1 MVELIKEFP
10 LSDIGGQMMEEK
22 IRKVAYTKQEVN
34 IMIDR
39 AVKVAVEEARRIDA
53 ESMRKHNRDATVI
66 SMILGFTALAL
77 FVDGLLRL
85 LGIIPPFM
93 QIDIDVL
100 DKIVERVEN
109 DVIDKVRQVPIQKI
123 LQSGFRWMV
132 LIFVVCWVITLVYAV
147 RLMYSLYSTT
157 DYGVIEGKKVIR
169 KIPHPEMMEV
179 KPGDELMVVKFGDEE
194 PKDELHE
201 ELKNRIEELEDDDE
215 DDDGEGDVVIS
226 RR

>member
-53 ESMRKHNRDATVI
+53 ESMAKHNRDATVI

-93 QIDIDVL
+93 EIDIDLL
-100 DKIVERVEN
+100 DKIVDRVEV
-109 DVIDKVRQVPIQKI
+109 DVLEKIKQVPIQK
-123 LQSGFRWMV
+123 L
-132 LIFVVCWVITLVYAV
+132 L
-147 RLMYSLYSTT
+147 
-157 DYGVIEGKKVIR
+157 
-169 KIPHPEMMEV
+169 
-179 KPGDELMVVKFGDEE
+179 
-194 PKDELHE
+194 
-201 ELKNRIEELEDDDE
+201 
-215 DDDGEGDVVIS
+215 
-226 RR
+226 RRE